1 MDNSEIELMTWNPTT
16 DYDLALKQHESYVNY
31 MSKLKT
37 AFAGKYFDRV
47 SDGLNKTLTKLTD
60 A

>member
-1 MDNSEIELMTWNPTT
+1 MDNCEIELQTWIPTT
-16 DYDLALKQHESYVNY
+16 DFDLVLKQHESYVKY

-47 SDGLNKTLTKLTD
+47 SEGLSKTLTKLMD